1 MGLPGRAL
9 VVAFRA
15 RVGSRARLEEVIG
28 ARFAALRTRLV
39 LKLAAVAVNAAADAG
54 SALVLPDGA

>member
-1 MGLPGRAL
+1 
-9 VVAFRA
+9 
-15 RVGSRARLEEVIG
+15 LEEVIG

-39 LKLAAVAVNAAADAG
+39 LKLAAVAVNAAAGAG